1 MRSQKTSSAKN
12 NHRAKKVAPGRQLIG
27 EQVGATRLVQM
38 RLFRNG
44 DEAEKW
50 VKAGQGRRLRWVR
63 NGSLAWIRA
72 LDAELT
78 IVSGAEWKRSS

>member
-1 MRSQKTSSAKN
+1 MRSRKTSPAKN
-12 NHRAKKVAPGRQLIG
+12 NHRAKEVAPRRQLIG
-27 EQVGATRLVQM
+27 EQVGATRLLQM
-38 RLFRNG
+38 RLFKNS

-78 IVSGAEWKRSS
+78 IVSGAERKHPS